1 MDLSVIKSRLAGSNG
16 RLYWRSLG
24 ELADTPEFR
33 EYLHREFPE
42 QASEW
47 NDPKGRRTFLKL
59 MSASLALAGVGACT
73 KQPTESIVPY
83 VRQPEDLIPG
93 RPLYFASAIPFSGT
107 AMPVLVESHMGRPT
121 KIEGNPEHPA
131 SLGATDV
138 LTQAAILD
146 LYDPDR
152 AQTLTSRGEVRG
164 WSSFVA
170 AIQQALRNQ
179 KAGGG
184 AGLRFLTPPIT
195 SPSLAEILSGILT
208 EYPGATWHQYD
219 AVARPG
225 GTAAAAA
232 HAHPI
237 YHFDTADVIVSLDS
251 DFLSCGGGSV
261 RYSKDFAGRRR
272 ITDDNKVMNR
282 LYAIESS
289 PTLTGAKAD
298 HRLAVAASEVENVA
312 RELAAAVSGGGGATA
327 APASVPRP
335 GAPDIARFVGAVA
348 RDLQAHKG
356 RCVVV
361 AGEYQSEG
369 VHAAAKAIN
378 DALGATGTTV
388 RYGVA
393 VAAEPAA
400 GSPGIADLAQAMDAG
415 QVQVLVIMGGNPVFT
430 APVDLRFGERLAK
443 VGLVIYQNTHHD
455 ETSPLAHWFVPE
467 THPLESWGDAR
478 AFDGTVTLM
487 QPLIE
492 PLYEGRSPHEFL
504 ASFTGQPERRGLA
517 IVKDYWTKT
526 YSGGAGGWTFKN
538 PRGESFPNADA
549 FWRAVLH
556 DGFIGGTA
564 VAEGGPRTALA
575 SAAPA
580 GAGSGTAPTQ
590 ADAAAAGAAAGT
602 ALPGSGQAPQTGG
615 PASTQIGSGQLPPQG
630 AGDQRSAALPE
641 RQLPAP
647 PTSTAP
653 GATARNQTPGQQ
665 GAAVPGAPGAETT
678 PATDGGL
685 EIIFRPDPAV
695 WDGRFA
701 NNGWLQELP
710 KPYTKVTWDPT
721 AWISPAL
728 AHERG
733 LRDGDLVELRYR
745 GNSVRMPVFQVPGH
759 PAQSVTVFFGYGR
772 RNAGRVG
779 NAVGSSQQFN
789 AFLLRTSDAPW
800 FGRGLE
806 LVKTGEHY
814 PLATTQKH
822 HAMEGREPVRVASL
836 AEYTAKPAI
845 IHEMGHTPPRT
856 LTMYPEHE
864 YNGYKWGMAIDLTTC
879 TGCSACVVACQSEN
893 NIPVVGKEQVLRSR
907 EMHWLRVDHYFAGA
921 PENPESVHQ
930 PVPCMQC
937 ENAPCEPVCPVA
949 ATTHSAEGLND
960 MTYNRCVGTRYCS
973 NNCPY
978 KVRRFN
984 FLLYSDWDTES
995 LHGVR
1000 NPDVTV
1006 RSRGV
1011 MEKCTYCVQRI
1022 NQARI
1027 DSKREDRRI
1036 RDGEVIP
1043 ACASSCPTEAI
1054 VFGDMNDPDSQVNKL
1069 KAQERNYGLLED
1081 LNTRPR
1087 TTYLA
1092 EIRNPNP
1099 ELAPAPSAGH
1109 TTGH

>member
-1 MDLSVIKSRLAGSNG
+1 MDLAAIKSRLAGSNG

-33 EYLHREFPE
+33 DYLHREFPE

-47 NDPKGRRTFLKL
+47 NDPKGRRNFLKL

-73 KQPTESIVPY
+73 KQPPETIVPY
-83 VRQPEDLIPG
+83 VRQPEEMVPG
-93 RPLYFASAIPFSGT
+93 RPLFFASAIPISGV

-152 AQTLTSRGEVRG
+152 AQTVTHRGEVRG
-164 WSSFVA
+164 WSAFVA
-170 AIQQALRNQ
+170 AMQQALRAQ

-184 AGLRFLTPPIT
+184 AGLHFLTPPIT
-195 SPSLAEILSGILT
+195 SPSLADMMASILRD
-208 EYPGATWHQYD
+208 YPGAKWHQYD
-219 AVARPG
+219 PVARPAG
-225 GTAAAAA
+225 LSAAAAQSST
-232 HAHPI
+232 I
-237 YHFDTADVIVSLDS
+237 YHFDKADVVVSLDA
-251 DFLSCGGGSV
+251 DFLSCGPGSV
-261 RYSKDFAGRRR
+261 RYSKDFSRRR
-272 ITDDNKVMNR
+272 RLTEENTSMNR
-282 LYAIESS
+282 LYVIESS

-298 HRLAVAASEVENVA
+298 HRLAVGASEVENIA
-312 RELAAAVSGGGGATA
+312 RELAAAIGGSVPA
-327 APASVPRP
+327 AGASVPRP
-335 GAPDIARFVGAVA
+335 GAPDVARYIAAVA
-348 RDLQAHKG
+348 KDLQAHKG
-356 RCVVV
+356 RSVIV
-361 AGEYQSEG
+361 AGDYQPEA
-369 VHAAAKAIN
+369 VHAAARAMN
-378 DALGATGTTV
+378 DALGNTGTTV
-388 RYGVA
+388 TYGAA
-393 VAAEPAA
+393 VEAS
-400 GSPGIADLAQAMDAG
+400 GTGGTTSIADLVRAIDAG
-415 QVQVLVIMGGNPVFT
+415 QVEVLVIMAGNPVFT
-430 APVDLRFGERLAK
+430 APVDLRFAERLAR
-443 VGLVIYQNTHHD
+443 VNLVVYHSTHLD
-455 ETSPLAHWFVPE
+455 ETSPLAHWNVPE
-467 THPLESWGDAR
+467 THALESWGDAR
-478 AFDGTVTLM
+478 SFDGTVTLM

-492 PLYEGRSPHEFL
+492 PFYEGRSAHEFL
-504 ASFTGQPERRGLA
+504 GALSSQPERRGLA
-517 IVKDYWTKT
+517 IVKDYWTRT
-526 YSGGAGGWTFKN
+526 YSSGSGGWTFRN

-549 FWRAVLH
+549 FWRAALH
-556 DGFIGGTA
+556 DGFLPGTA
-564 VAEGGPRTALA
+564 VTEGGPGTSLTP

-580 GAGSGTAPTQ
+580 PAGTAPT
-590 ADAAAAGAAAGT
+590 AAAAAAASSPGAPGGT
-602 ALPGSGQAPQTGG
+602 QTPATPG
-615 PASTQIGSGQLPPQG
+615 PATSPQG
-630 AGDQRSAALPE
+630 AGQPAPRATGDQPSAAIPE

-653 GATARNQTPGQQ
+653 GANARNQPAQPPTPGGTAAPSPG
-665 GAAVPGAPGAETT
+665 GATT
-678 PATDGGL
+678 GPADGGL
-685 EIIFRPDPAV
+685 EIIFRPDPTI

-721 AWISPAL
+721 AWVSPHL
-728 AHERG
+728 AAERG
-733 LRDGDLVELRYR
+733 LREGDVVELRYR
-745 GNSVRMPVFQVPGH
+745 GNNLRMPVFVVPGH

-772 RNAGRVG
+772 RNSGRVG
-779 NAVGSSQQFN
+779 NAVGASGQFN

-814 PLATTQKH
+814 PLATTQEH
-822 HAMEGREPVRVASL
+822 HAMEGRDPVRVASL
-836 AEYTAKPAI
+836 AEYTATPQI
-845 IHEMGHTPPRT
+845 IHDMAHTPPRT
-856 LTMYPEHE
+856 LTLYPEHE
-864 YNGYKWGMAIDLTTC
+864 YNGHKWGMAIDLSAC
-879 TGCSACVVACQSEN
+879 TGCSACMVACQAEN
-893 NIPVVGKEQVLRSR
+893 NIPVVGKEQVLKSR
-907 EMHWLRVDHYFAGA
+907 EMHWIRVDHYFAGD
-921 PENPESVHQ
+921 PQDPQSVHQ

-984 FLLYSDWDTES
+984 FLLYADWDTQSEY
-995 LHGVR
+995 GQK

-1027 DSKREDRRI
+1027 DAKREDRKV

-1043 ACASSCPTEAI
+1043 ACGAACPSDAI
-1054 VFGDMNDPDSQVNKL
+1054 VFGDMNDPNSQLNKL
-1069 KAQERNYGLLED
+1069 KKQERNYGLLEE

-1099 ELAPAPSAGH
+1099 ELAPAAPAGH
-1109 TTGH
+1109 STGH